1 MEYELST
8 LKQIRKII
16 FILSCSK
23 LHRVLKH
30 GKFYGKLC
38 FILAKFVVT
47 YMIIL
52 SISIPISLVLKY

>member
-38 FILAKFVVT
+38 FILVVT

-52 SISIPISLVLKY
+52 SISIPISQVLKY